1 MFQLDDADR
10 LAERLDLYPIP
21 MFAADRSP
29 GSEWRLQCVNGQHT
43 KLSGVATTDVRNAR
57 ISDLLP
63 PQEAAEVKARY
74 DACIAPGD
82 VIHYSE
88 TLHINGR
95 KLMWRTTLQPV
106 RLDSGIDRVVG
117 TALTFEPR
125 PPCAA
130 AGDPA
135 YFAAVAQM
143 QLAKVRAFL
152 DSLENRSD
160 IPLDTRQ
167 KAIMITGLMRSLDH
181 VMDDMRR
188 SLPRTDHL
196 PPPPDMFPERTISA
210 LLA

>member
-10 LAERLDLYPIP
+10 LAARLERYPVP

-29 GSEWRLQCVNGQHT
+29 RSEWRLQCINGQHS
-43 KLSGVATTDVRNAR
+43 KLSGMAAADVRNTP
-57 ISDLLP
+57 ISELLP
-63 PQEAAEVKARY
+63 PQEAADVNARY
-74 DACIAPGD
+74 DACIASGD

-117 TALTFEPR
+117 TALTFAPR
-125 PPCAA
+125 PPHAA
-130 AGDPA
+130 ADDPV

-143 QLAKVRAFL
+143 QLAKVSAFL
-152 DSLENRSD
+152 HSLENCSD
-160 IPLDTRQ
+160 IPMDTRQ

-181 VMDDMRR
+181 VMKDMRR
-188 SLPRTDHL
+188 SLSGRDDPPL
-196 PPPPDMFPERTISA
+196 PPDAIPERTITA
-210 LLA
+210 MLT